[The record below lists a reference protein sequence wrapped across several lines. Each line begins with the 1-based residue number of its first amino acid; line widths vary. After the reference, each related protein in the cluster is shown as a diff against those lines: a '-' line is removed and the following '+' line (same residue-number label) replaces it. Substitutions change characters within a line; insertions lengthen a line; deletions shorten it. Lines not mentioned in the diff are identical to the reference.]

1 MNRGDPGSAIY
12 TVLAAGT
19 ALTGQIGGTRIYLEQ
34 APQGATLPCVIIS
47 RLTARDT
54 NDSPRRNRRAL
65 YVVKA
70 ITEDD
75 VDKAEAIDDEI
86 DTLLFDATL
95 TVTGWGV
102 YWCRRTTDVQYR
114 EGGPGG
120 ATMHHRG
127 AQYEIRLAE

>member
-12 TVLAAGT
+12 TLLSAGS
-19 ALTGQIGGTRIYLEQ
+19 ALTAEIGGTRLYLEQ
-34 APQGATLPCVIIS
+34 APQDVALPYVHIQ

-54 NDSPRRNRRAL
+54 NDSPRRNRRHIYL
-65 YVVKA
+65 VKA

-86 DTLLFDATL
+86 DALLQDATL

-102 YWCRRTTDVQYR
+102 YWCRRMTDVQYR

-120 ATMHHRG
+120 ATYHHRG